1 MREAETGGSR
11 MDRNDSKQED
21 VRVCMGTSKTK
32 GGITVHQSYVTV
44 WKRRMLLVGIADS
57 PEDTTGA

>member
-21 VRVCMGTSKTK
+21 VRVCTGTSKTK
-32 GGITVHQSYVTV
+32 GGITASE
-44 WKRRMLLVGIADS
+44 LSDS
-57 PEDTTGA
+57 LEAEDAPRGDS